1 MTPIPHP
8 PQYPSASPDRSDLP
22 ILRLLT
28 VAFASLIGL
37 FTIGVLLAGAPGAA
51 TGARPSASVG
61 RAAVVPPAPADR
73 RLFFAPVGTFPASA
87 VRTLVDFYRQRY
99 GLHVTVLEP
108 ATIDPTAR
116 DDARGQLVAEELIAS
131 IRHSYPAVVE
141 DRGAIVIGLVTEDVY
156 TRARGDW
163 DWSFGVRSEGRFAVV
178 STARMTAQFE
188 LRGVERER
196 SRLRKMVTRD
206 IGILYYGLP
215 FSENPKSVLYR
226 DLLGVDDLD
235 RIGEDF

>member
-1 MTPIPHP
+1 
-8 PQYPSASPDRSDLP
+8 
-22 ILRLLT
+22 LT
-28 VAFASLIGL
+28 AAFVSLIGL
-37 FTIGVLLAGAPGAA
+37 FTVGLLMAGSQGPAI
-51 TGARPSASVG
+51 GARPSASIG
-61 RAAVVPPAPADR
+61 RAAVIPPAPADR
-73 RLFFAPVGTFPASA
+73 RLFLAPIGTFPASTVQA
-87 VRTLVDFYRQRY
+87 LVDFYRQRY
-99 GLHVTVLEP
+99 GLPMTILEP
-108 ATIDPTAR
+108 AAIDPAAR
-116 DDARGQLVAEELIAS
+116 DEGRGQLVAEELIAS
-131 IRHSYPAVVE
+131 MQRSYPAVVG
-141 DRGAIVIGLVTEDVY
+141 DHGAIVIGLVTEDVY
-156 TRARGDW
+156 TRARTDW

-215 FSENPKSVLYR
+215 FSENPESVLYR